1 MEKDKIGY
9 VYNLSVDLGSGR
21 ALTFSGNF
29 AEQTDAHEMN
39 AEIDKLLSVGARQQ
53 AKAMIPQIKDQIE
66 VAERTIGA
74 FEHDML
80 RLAEEGGGRN
90 KVMNHEDLEKHN
102 KLQAERTLEQH
113 KAALESHKRHLAEA
127 EAQAK

>member
-1 MEKDKIGY
+1 VDKEKIGY

-29 AEQTDAHEMN
+29 ETGASAAEMN
-39 AEIDKLLSVGARQQ
+39 GEIDKLLSVGARQQ

-74 FEHDML
+74 FEQDML
-80 RLAEEGGGRN
+80 RLAEEGGNRG
-90 KVMNHEDLEKHN
+90 KVMGQEDLEKHN
-102 KLQAERTLEQH
+102 KLQAQRTLDQH

-127 EAQAK
+127 EAEAQ